1 MESWETPVFRGG
13 EKKVEEPSETE
24 KVHPEAG
31 QKAQQY
37 GISDPNEGNE

>member
-1 MESWETPVFRGG
+1 MEELA
-13 EKKVEEPSETE
+13 ETE

-31 QKAQQY
+31 QKARQY